1 MLENPNPQ
9 CFAAGK
15 IEGSVIGI
23 VSKFCTY
30 VTYVTNFRAWFLLK
44 NLENKILNT
53 DVRTLVYTV
62 VNFYSWN
69 QAM

>member
-30 VTYVTNFRAWFLLK
+30 VTYVTNFRA
-44 NLENKILNT
+44 
-53 DVRTLVYTV
+53 
-62 VNFYSWN
+62 
-69 QAM
+69 